1 MFSGEQKSIWNIDEP
16 KKSNLRVN
24 NMNEEYEALSNAIH
38 MGDKEA
44 GIKEALSL
52 VNQGK
57 KVPQIFIE
65 CIEPTLV
72 DVGER
77 FSRLDIFLP
86 ELMNSAS
93 TVKAIQVVL
102 LPYLSGEESQSK
114 KGRIVICTVSG
125 DLHDIGKN
133 IVKTMLEVNGFE
145 LRDLGVDV
153 SAMNVIKAAVEF
165 EADIIALSALMLP
178 SLPSMKDVIDILRE
192 NEKYKGRFKVVV
204 GGGPVS
210 QEWADKAG
218 ADAYGDNAI
227 EAVKVAHA
235 LFS

>member
-1 MFSGEQKSIWNIDEP
+1 
-16 KKSNLRVN
+16 
-24 NMNEEYEALSNAIH
+24 MNEEYQALANAIH
-38 MGDKEA
+38 IGDKEA

-52 VNQGK
+52 INQGK
-57 KVPQIFIE
+57 KVPQVFIE

-93 TVKAIQVVL
+93 TVKAIQEVL
-102 LPYLSGEESQSK
+102 LPYLADEPSQPK

-153 SAMNVIKAAVEF
+153 SAMNVVKAAVEF

-192 NEKYKGRFKVVV
+192 NEKYKGRFKVMV

-210 QEWADKAG
+210 QEWAEKAG

-227 EAVKVAHA
+227 EAVKVAHS
-235 LFS
+235 LFN

>member
-1 MFSGEQKSIWNIDEP
+1 
-16 KKSNLRVN
+16 
-24 NMNEEYEALSNAIH
+24 MNEEYQSLSNAIH
-38 MGDKEA
+38 TGDKEA
-44 GIKEALSL
+44 GIKEALAL
-52 VNQGK
+52 VNRGK

-72 DVGER
+72 EVGEQ

-86 ELMNSAS
+86 ELMNSGS
-93 TVKAIQVVL
+93 TVKAIQEAL
-102 LPYLSGEESQSK
+102 LPFLTGDQAQAK

-125 DLHDIGKN
+125 DMHDIGKN

-153 SAMNVIKAAVEF
+153 STANVIKAAVEF
-165 EADIIALSALMLP
+165 DADIIALSALMLP

-192 NEKYKGRFKVVV
+192 NEKYKGRFKVMV

-210 QEWADKAG
+210 KEWADKAG
-218 ADAYGDNAI
+218 ADAYGEDAI
-227 EAVKVAHA
+227 EAVKVAHS

>member
-1 MFSGEQKSIWNIDEP
+1 MNGEYQS
-16 KKSNLRVN
+16 L
-24 NMNEEYEALSNAIH
+24 ANAIH
-38 MGDKEA
+38 AGDKEA
-44 GIKEALSL
+44 GIREALAL
-52 VNQGK
+52 VDGGK

-72 DVGER
+72 EVGDR

-93 TVKAIQVVL
+93 TVKAIQEVL
-102 LPYLSGEESQSK
+102 LPYLAGDQTQAK

-153 SAMNVIKAAVEF
+153 SAANVIKAAVEF
-165 EADIIALSALMLP
+165 NADIIALSALMLP
-178 SLPSMKDVIDILRE
+178 SLPSMKDVIDILHE
-192 NEKYKGRFKVVV
+192 NPKYQGRFKVMV

-210 QEWADKAG
+210 IEWAEKAG
-218 ADAYGDNAI
+218 ADAYGDNAV
-227 EAVKVAHA
+227 EAVKVAHS
-235 LFS
+235 LFH

>member
-1 MFSGEQKSIWNIDEP
+1 
-16 KKSNLRVN
+16 
-24 NMNEEYEALSNAIH
+24 MNEEYQSLSDAIQT
-38 MGDKEA
+38 GDKEA
-44 GIKEALSL
+44 GIKEALAL
-52 VNQGK
+52 VNRGK

-72 DVGER
+72 EVGEK

-86 ELMNSAS
+86 ELMNSGS
-93 TVKAIQVVL
+93 TVKAIQEAL
-102 LPYLSGEESQSK
+102 LPFLTADQAQAK

-125 DLHDIGKN
+125 DMHDIGKN

-153 SAMNVIKAAVEF
+153 STMNVIKAAVEF

-192 NEKYKGRFKVVV
+192 NEKYKGRFKVMV

-210 QEWADKAG
+210 KEWADNAG
-218 ADAYGDNAI
+218 ADAYGEDAI
-227 EAVKVAHA
+227 EAVKVAHS

>member
-1 MFSGEQKSIWNIDEP
+1 
-16 KKSNLRVN
+16 VN
-24 NMNEEYEALSNAIH
+24 
-38 MGDKEA
+38 G
-44 GIKEALSL
+44 
-52 VNQGK
+52 GK

-72 DVGER
+72 DVGDR

-93 TVKAIQVVL
+93 TVKAIQEAL
-102 LPYLSGEESQSK
+102 LPYLAGDQTQAK

-133 IVKTMLEVNGFE
+133 IVRTMLEVNGFE

-153 SAMNVIKAAVEF
+153 SAANVIKAAVEF
-165 EADIIALSALMLP
+165 NADIIALSALMLP
-178 SLPSMKDVIDILRE
+178 SLPSMKDVIDILHE
-192 NEKYKGRFKVVV
+192 NPKYQDRFKVMV

-210 QEWADKAG
+210 TEWAEKAG
-218 ADAYGDNAI
+218 ADAYGDNAV

-235 LFS
+235 LFH

>member
-1 MFSGEQKSIWNIDEP
+1 
-16 KKSNLRVN
+16 
-24 NMNEEYEALSNAIH
+24 MNEEYQSLSNAIH
-38 MGDKEA
+38 AGDKEA
-44 GIKEALSL
+44 GIREALAL
-52 VNQGK
+52 VNGGK

-72 DVGER
+72 DVGDR

-93 TVKAIQVVL
+93 AVKAIQEVL
-102 LPYLSGEESQSK
+102 LPYLEGEQSQIQ

-153 SAMNVIKAAVEF
+153 SATNVIKAAVEF
-165 EADIIALSALMLP
+165 NADIIALSALMLP
-178 SLPSMKDVIDILRE
+178 SLPSMKDVIDILHE
-192 NEKYKGRFKVVV
+192 NPKYQGRFKVMV

-210 QEWADKAG
+210 NEWANRSG
-218 ADAYGDNAI
+218 ADAYGDNAVD
-227 EAVKVAHA
+227 AVKVAHT
-235 LFS
+235 LFH

>member
-1 MFSGEQKSIWNIDEP
+1 MNAEYNMLANSIH
-16 KKSNLRVN
+16 
-24 NMNEEYEALSNAIH
+24 A
-38 MGDKEA
+38 GDKET
-44 GIKEALSL
+44 GVKEALEL
-52 VNQGK
+52 IHQGK

-72 DVGER
+72 EVGDR

-93 TVKAIQVVL
+93 TVKAIQEVL
-102 LPYLSGEESQSK
+102 LPYLSADQAQAK
-114 KGRIVICTVSG
+114 RGRIVICTVSG

-145 LRDLGVDV
+145 LKDLGVDV
-153 SAMNVIKAAVEF
+153 SAANVIKAAVEF
-165 EADIIALSALMLP
+165 NADIIALSALMLP

-192 NEKYKGRFKVVV
+192 NEKYQGRFKVMV
-204 GGGPVS
+204 GGGPVN
-210 QEWADKAG
+210 QEWAEKAG

-235 LFS
+235 LFN

>member
-1 MFSGEQKSIWNIDEP
+1 MDSQYQSLSEAIHVGDKVTGMQ
-16 KKSNLRVN
+16 
-24 NMNEEYEALSNAIH
+24 EAL
-38 MGDKEA
+38 
-44 GIKEALSL
+44 AL
-52 VNQGK
+52 VKAGK

-72 DVGER
+72 DVGEQ

-93 TVKAIQVVL
+93 TVKAIQEVL
-102 LPYLSGEESQSK
+102 LPYLADEPAQSK

-153 SAMNVIKAAVEF
+153 PAMSVIKAAVEF
-165 EADIIALSALMLP
+165 NADIIALSALMLP

-192 NEKYKGRFKVVV
+192 NEKYRGRFKVMV

-210 QEWADKAG
+210 QEWAVKAG

>member
-1 MFSGEQKSIWNIDEP
+1 
-16 KKSNLRVN
+16 
-24 NMNEEYEALSNAIH
+24 MNEEYQSLSNAIH
-38 MGDKEA
+38 AGDKET
-44 GIKEALSL
+44 GIKEGLALVSL
-52 VNQGK
+52 GK

-72 DVGER
+72 VVGER

-93 TVKAIQVVL
+93 TVKAIQEIL
-102 LPYLSGEESQSK
+102 LPYLADEPSLSK
-114 KGRIVICTVSG
+114 RGRIVICTVSG
-125 DLHDIGKN
+125 DLRAIGKN

-145 LRDLGVDV
+145 LKDLGVDV
-153 SAMNVIKAAVEF
+153 STANVIRAAVEF
-165 EADIIALSALMLP
+165 DADIIALSALMLP

-192 NEKYKGRFKVVV
+192 NEKYKGRFKVMV

-210 QEWADKAG
+210 KEWADKAG
-218 ADAYGDNAI
+218 ADAYGEDAI
-227 EAVKVAHA
+227 EAVKVAHS

>member
-1 MFSGEQKSIWNIDEP
+1 MNGEYQS
-16 KKSNLRVN
+16 L
-24 NMNEEYEALSNAIH
+24 ANAIH
-38 MGDKEA
+38 AGDKEA
-44 GIKEALSL
+44 GIREALAL
-52 VNQGK
+52 VDGGK

-72 DVGER
+72 EVGDR

-93 TVKAIQVVL
+93 TVKAIQEVL
-102 LPYLSGEESQSK
+102 LPYLAGDQSQAK

-153 SAMNVIKAAVEF
+153 SAANVIKAAVEF
-165 EADIIALSALMLP
+165 NADIIALSALMLP
-178 SLPSMKDVIDILRE
+178 SLPSMKDVIDILHE
-192 NEKYKGRFKVVV
+192 NPKYQGRFKVMV

-210 QEWADKAG
+210 NEWAEKAG
-218 ADAYGDNAI
+218 ADAYGDNAV
-227 EAVKVAHA
+227 EAVKVAHS
-235 LFS
+235 LFH

>member
-1 MFSGEQKSIWNIDEP
+1 MS
-16 KKSNLRVN
+16 
-24 NMNEEYEALSNAIH
+24 EEYQALSNAIH
-38 MGDKEA
+38 TGDKEA
-44 GIKEALSL
+44 GVKEALLL
-52 VNQGK
+52 VSGGK

-93 TVKAIQVVL
+93 TVKAIQEAL
-102 LPYLSGEESQSK
+102 LPYLAGEPSQAK

-153 SAMNVIKAAVEF
+153 STNQVIRAAVEF

-192 NEKYKGRFKVVV
+192 NEKYKGRFKVMV

-210 QEWADKAG
+210 KEWTEKVG

-227 EAVKVAHA
+227 EAVKVAHS
-235 LFS
+235 LFDHSN

>member
-1 MFSGEQKSIWNIDEP
+1 MD
-16 KKSNLRVN
+16 
-24 NMNEEYEALSNAIH
+24 NEYRPLSDAIH
-38 MGDKEA
+38 AGDKET
-44 GIKEALSL
+44 GMQQALAL
-52 VNQGK
+52 VKAGK

-72 DVGER
+72 DVGEQ

-93 TVKAIQVVL
+93 TVKAIQEVL
-102 LPYLSGEESQSK
+102 LPYLADEPVQAK

-153 SAMNVIKAAVEF
+153 PAMGVIKAAVEF
-165 EADIIALSALMLP
+165 NADIIALSALMLP
-178 SLPSMKDVIDILRE
+178 SLPSVKDVIDILRE
-192 NEKYKGRFKVVV
+192 NEKYKGRFKVMV

-210 QEWADKAG
+210 QEWAVKAG

-235 LFS
+235 LFN

>member
-1 MFSGEQKSIWNIDEP
+1 
-16 KKSNLRVN
+16 
-24 NMNEEYEALSNAIH
+24 MNAEYNTLANAIH
-38 MGDKEA
+38 AGDKET
-44 GIKEALSL
+44 GVNEALTL
-52 VNQGK
+52 INQGK

-72 DVGER
+72 EVGDR

-93 TVKAIQVVL
+93 TVKAIQEVL
-102 LPYLSGEESQSK
+102 LPYLSADQAQAK
-114 KGRIVICTVSG
+114 RGRIVICTVSG

-145 LRDLGVDV
+145 LKDLGVDV
-153 SAMNVIKAAVEF
+153 SAANVVKAAVEF
-165 EADIIALSALMLP
+165 NADIIALSALMLP

-192 NEKYKGRFKVVV
+192 NEKYQERFKVMV
-204 GGGPVS
+204 GGGPVN
-210 QEWADKAG
+210 QEWAEKAG

-227 EAVKVAHA
+227 EAVKVAHT
-235 LFS
+235 LFN

>member
-1 MFSGEQKSIWNIDEP
+1 
-16 KKSNLRVN
+16 
-24 NMNEEYEALSNAIH
+24 MNEDYKALATAINR
-38 MGDKEA
+38 GDKD
-44 GIKEALSL
+44 GGVKEALFL
-52 VNQGK
+52 VQHGK

-72 DVGER
+72 EIGEQ

-86 ELMNSAS
+86 ELMNAAA
-93 TVKAIQVVL
+93 TVKAIQEVL
-102 LPYLSGEESQSK
+102 LPYLAGDPDMLK
-114 KGRIVICTVSG
+114 RGRIVICTVSG

-145 LRDLGVDV
+145 LRDLGVDI
-153 SAMNVIKAAVEF
+153 SAPAVIKAAVEF
-165 EADIIALSALMLP
+165 NADIIALSALMLP

-192 NEKYKGRFKVVV
+192 NEKYKGRFKVMV

-235 LFS
+235 LFN

>member
-1 MFSGEQKSIWNIDEP
+1 
-16 KKSNLRVN
+16 
-24 NMNEEYEALSNAIH
+24 MNEEYRSLSNAIRA
-38 MGDKEA
+38 GDKEA
-44 GIKEALSL
+44 GVREALAL

-57 KVPQIFIE
+57 KVPEIFIE

-72 DVGER
+72 DVGEQ

-93 TVKAIQVVL
+93 TVKAIQEVL
-102 LPYLSGEESQSK
+102 LPYLAGEQSQAK
-114 KGRIVICTVSG
+114 KGKIVICTVSG

-153 SAMNVIKAAVEF
+153 SAASVVKAAMEY

-192 NEKYKGRFKVVV
+192 NPKYHGRFKVMV

-210 QEWADKAG
+210 AEWAEKAG
-218 ADAYGDNAI
+218 ADAYGDNAV
-227 EAVKVAHA
+227 EAVKVARA
-235 LFS
+235 IFPPK

>member
-1 MFSGEQKSIWNIDEP
+1 
-16 KKSNLRVN
+16 
-24 NMNEEYEALSNAIH
+24 MNEEYQALVNAIH
-38 MGDKEA
+38 TGDKET
-44 GIKEALSL
+44 GVKEALSL
-52 VNQGK
+52 VDLGK

-72 DVGER
+72 EVGER

-86 ELMNSAS
+86 ELMNSGS
-93 TVKAIQVVL
+93 TVKAIQEAL
-102 LPYLSGEESQSK
+102 LPFLAADQTQSK

-125 DLHDIGKN
+125 DMHDIGKN

-153 SAMNVIKAAVEF
+153 SAANVIKAAVEF
-165 EADIIALSALMLP
+165 QADIIALSALMLP
-178 SLPSMKDVIDILRE
+178 SLPSVKDVIDILRE
-192 NEKYKGRFKVVV
+192 NEKYKGRFKVMV

-210 QEWADKAG
+210 KEWAEKAG
-218 ADAYGDNAI
+218 ADAYGDDAI
-227 EAVKVAHA
+227 EAVKVAHS

>member
-1 MFSGEQKSIWNIDEP
+1 
-16 KKSNLRVN
+16 
-24 NMNEEYEALSNAIH
+24 MNEEYQSLSNAIH
-38 MGDKEA
+38 TGDKGA
-44 GIKEALSL
+44 GIKEALAL
-52 VNQGK
+52 VNRGK

-72 DVGER
+72 EVGEQ

-86 ELMNSAS
+86 ELMNSGS
-93 TVKAIQVVL
+93 TVKAIQEAL
-102 LPYLSGEESQSK
+102 LPFLTGDQAQAK

-125 DLHDIGKN
+125 DMHDIGKN

-145 LRDLGVDV
+145 LLDLGVDV
-153 SAMNVIKAAVEF
+153 STANVIKAAVEF
-165 EADIIALSALMLP
+165 DADIIALSALMLP

-192 NEKYKGRFKVVV
+192 NEKYKGRFKVMV

-210 QEWADKAG
+210 KEWADKAG
-218 ADAYGDNAI
+218 ADAYGEDAI
-227 EAVKVAHA
+227 EAVKVAHS

>member
-1 MFSGEQKSIWNIDEP
+1 
-16 KKSNLRVN
+16 
-24 NMNEEYEALSNAIH
+24 MNEEYQALANAIYL
-38 MGDKEA
+38 GDKEA
-44 GIKEALSL
+44 GVKEALSL

-57 KVPQIFIE
+57 KVPQVFIE

-86 ELMNSAS
+86 ELMNSAA
-93 TVKAIQVVL
+93 TVKSIQEVL
-102 LPYLSGEESQSK
+102 LPYLAADQSQPK

-153 SAMNVIKAAVEF
+153 SAMNVIKSAVEF

-178 SLPSMKDVIDILRE
+178 SLPSIKDVIDILRE
-192 NEKYKGRFKVVV
+192 NEKYKGRFKVMV

-210 QEWADKAG
+210 QEWAEKAG

-227 EAVKVAHA
+227 EAVKVAHS
-235 LFS
+235 LFN

>member
-1 MFSGEQKSIWNIDEP
+1 MNDEYNTLSSAIHDGD
-16 KKSNLRVN
+16 KTAGVQ
-24 NMNEEYEALSNAIH
+24 EAL
-38 MGDKEA
+38 K
-44 GIKEALSL
+44 L
-52 VNQGK
+52 VQSGK

-65 CIEPTLV
+65 CIEPTLTE
-72 DVGER
+72 VGEQ

-86 ELMNSAS
+86 ELMNSGS
-93 TVKAIQVVL
+93 TVKAIQEAL
-102 LPYLSGEESQSK
+102 LPYLEGEGTGSQ
-114 KGRIVICTVSG
+114 KGKIVICTVSG

-153 SAMNVIKAAVEF
+153 SATNVVKAAAEF
-165 EADIIALSALMLP
+165 NADIIALSALMLP

-192 NEKYKGRFKVVV
+192 NEKYNGRFKVMV

-210 QEWADKAG
+210 QEWAQKAG

-235 LFS
+235 LYGGK

>member
-1 MFSGEQKSIWNIDEP
+1 MNDEYQ
-16 KKSNLRVN
+16 LLVD
-24 NMNEEYEALSNAIH
+24 AIQA
-38 MGDKEA
+38 GDKER
-44 GIKEALSL
+44 GIKEALAL
-52 VNQGK
+52 VGQGK

-72 DVGER
+72 EVGEK

-86 ELMNSAS
+86 ELMNSGA
-93 TVKAIQVVL
+93 TVKAIQEAL
-102 LPYLSGEESQSK
+102 LPYLEGEEAGSK

-133 IVKTMLEVNGFE
+133 IVRTMLEVNGFE

-153 SAMNVIKAAVEF
+153 SAANVIRAAVEF
-165 EADIIALSALMLP
+165 NADIIALSALMLP

-192 NEKYKGRFKVVV
+192 NEKYKGKFKVMV

-210 QEWADKAG
+210 QAWAEKAG

-235 LFS
+235 LYEGR

>member
-1 MFSGEQKSIWNIDEP
+1 
-16 KKSNLRVN
+16 
-24 NMNEEYEALSNAIH
+24 MNQEYQLLSNAIH
-38 MGDKEA
+38 AGDKEA
-44 GIKEALSL
+44 GIREALAL
-52 VNQGK
+52 VNGGK

-72 DVGER
+72 DVGDR

-93 TVKAIQVVL
+93 TVKAIQEVL
-102 LPYLSGEESQSK
+102 LPYLAGEPSQAK

-153 SAMNVIKAAVEF
+153 SAANVIRAAVEF
-165 EADIIALSALMLP
+165 NADIIALSALMLP

-192 NEKYKGRFKVVV
+192 NPKYQGRFKVMV

-210 QEWADKAG
+210 NEWAKKAG
-218 ADAYGDNAI
+218 ADAYGDNAV
-227 EAVKVAHA
+227 EAVKVAHS
-235 LFS
+235 LFR

>member
-1 MFSGEQKSIWNIDEP
+1 
-16 KKSNLRVN
+16 
-24 NMNEEYEALSNAIH
+24 
-38 MGDKEA
+38 
-44 GIKEALSL
+44 
-52 VNQGK
+52 
-57 KVPQIFIE
+57 
-65 CIEPTLV
+65 
-72 DVGER
+72 VGER

-93 TVKAIQVVL
+93 TVKAIQEVL
-102 LPYLSGEESQSK
+102 LPYLADEPSQPK

-153 SAMNVIKAAVEF
+153 SAMNVVKAAAEF

-192 NEKYKGRFKVVV
+192 NERYKGRFKVMV

-210 QEWADKAG
+210 QEWAEKAG

-235 LFS
+235 LFK

>member
-1 MFSGEQKSIWNIDEP
+1 MNDEYQLLVDAIQAGEKERGIN
-16 KKSNLRVN
+16 
-24 NMNEEYEALSNAIH
+24 EAL
-38 MGDKEA
+38 
-44 GIKEALSL
+44 ALIG
-52 VNQGK
+52 QGK

-72 DVGER
+72 EVGEK

-86 ELMNSAS
+86 ELMNSGA
-93 TVKAIQVVL
+93 TVKAIQEAL
-102 LPYLSGEESQSK
+102 LPYLEGEETGSK

-133 IVKTMLEVNGFE
+133 IVRTMLEVNGFE

-153 SAMNVIKAAVEF
+153 SAANVIRAAVEF
-165 EADIIALSALMLP
+165 NADIIALSALMLP

-192 NEKYKGRFKVVV
+192 NERYKGRFKVMV

-210 QEWADKAG
+210 QEWAERAG

-235 LFS
+235 LFEGR

>member
-1 MFSGEQKSIWNIDEP
+1 MK
-16 KKSNLRVN
+16 
-24 NMNEEYEALSNAIH
+24 EEYTPLSNAIH
-38 MGDKEA
+38 AGEKEA
-44 GIKEALSL
+44 GVKEALSL
-52 VNQGK
+52 VGRGK
-57 KVPQIFIE
+57 KVPLIFTE

-86 ELMNSAS
+86 EMMNSAS
-93 TVKAIQVVL
+93 TVKAIQEAL
-102 LPYLSGEESQSK
+102 LPYLEGDRSQPK

-153 SAMNVIKAAVEF
+153 STTNVIKSAVEF

-178 SLPSMKDVIDILRE
+178 SLPSVKDVIDILRE
-192 NEKYKGRFKVVV
+192 NEKYKGRFKVMV

-210 QEWADKAG
+210 KEWAEKVG
-218 ADAYGDNAI
+218 ADAYGDNAV
-227 EAVKVAHA
+227 EAVKVPHS
-235 LFS
+235 LFDHGN

>member
-1 MFSGEQKSIWNIDEP
+1 MDSQYQS
-16 KKSNLRVN
+16 
-24 NMNEEYEALSNAIH
+24 LSDAIH
-38 MGDKEA
+38 AGDKEA
-44 GIKEALSL
+44 GIKEALAL
-52 VNQGK
+52 VSSGK

-72 DVGER
+72 DVGEQ

-93 TVKAIQVVL
+93 TVKAIQDVL
-102 LPYLSGEESQSK
+102 LPYLADEPAQSK

-153 SAMNVIKAAVEF
+153 PAMSVIKAAVEF
-165 EADIIALSALMLP
+165 NADIIALSALMLP

-192 NEKYKGRFKVVV
+192 TEKYRGRFKVMV

-210 QEWADKAG
+210 QEWAVKAG

>member
-1 MFSGEQKSIWNIDEP
+1 
-16 KKSNLRVN
+16 
-24 NMNEEYEALSNAIH
+24 MNEEYQSLANAIH
-38 MGDKEA
+38 TGDKET
-44 GIKEALSL
+44 GVKQALSL
-52 VNQGK
+52 VELGK

-72 DVGER
+72 EVGEQ

-93 TVKAIQVVL
+93 TVKAIQAAL
-102 LPYLSGEESQSK
+102 LPFLAGDASQAK
-114 KGRIVICTVSG
+114 RGRIVICTVSG

-133 IVKTMLEVNGFE
+133 IVKTMLEVNGFD

-153 SAMNVIKAAVEF
+153 SAPNVIKAAVEF
-165 EADIIALSALMLP
+165 NADIIALSALMLP
-178 SLPSMKDVIDILRE
+178 SLPSVKDVIDILRE
-192 NEKYKGRFKVVV
+192 NEKYKGRFKVMV

-210 QEWADKAG
+210 KEWAEKAG

-227 EAVKVAHA
+227 EAVKVAHS
-235 LFS
+235 LFN

>member
-1 MFSGEQKSIWNIDEP
+1 
-16 KKSNLRVN
+16 
-24 NMNEEYEALSNAIH
+24 MNPEYQSLSEAIH
-38 MGDKEA
+38 AGDKES
-44 GIKEALSL
+44 GIKEALAL
-52 VNQGK
+52 VSRGK
-57 KVPQIFIE
+57 KVPEIFID

-72 DVGER
+72 DVGNK

-93 TVKAIQVVL
+93 TVKAIQEML
-102 LPYLSGEESQSK
+102 LPYLADEPSQAK

-153 SAMNVIKAAVEF
+153 SAAGVIKAAVEF
-165 EADIIALSALMLP
+165 NADIIALSALMLP

-192 NEKYKGRFKVVV
+192 NEKYKGRFKVMV

-227 EAVKVAHA
+227 EAVKVAHT
-235 LFS
+235 LFT

>member
-1 MFSGEQKSIWNIDEP
+1 
-16 KKSNLRVN
+16 
-24 NMNEEYEALSNAIH
+24 MNEEYQSLSNAIH
-38 MGDKEA
+38 AGDKDA
-44 GIKEALSL
+44 GVKEALAL
-52 VNQGK
+52 VNGGK

-72 DVGER
+72 EVGEQ

-93 TVKAIQVVL
+93 TVKAIQEVL
-102 LPYLSGEESQSK
+102 LPYLAGEQLQTK

-153 SAMNVIKAAVEF
+153 SAANVIKAAVEF
-165 EADIIALSALMLP
+165 NADIIALSALMLP
-178 SLPSMKDVIDILRE
+178 SLPSMKDVIDILHE
-192 NEKYKGRFKVVV
+192 NPKYRGRFEVMV

-210 QEWADKAG
+210 HEWAMKAG
-218 ADAYGDNAI
+218 ADAYGDNAV
-227 EAVKVAHA
+227 EAVSVAHR
-235 LFS
+235 LFDQTG